1 MHVKFKPFLR
11 YDKMGIDYSR
21 ITYRHKTPEKD
32 ITEIDEK
39 ELAID
44 QARLLEMMAK
54 QHTNTSL
61 S

>member
-11 YDKMGIDYSR
+11 YDKMGVDYSR
-21 ITYRHKTPEKD
+21 ITYRHKTLEKH

-39 ELAID
+39 QLEID
-44 QARLLEMMAK
+44 QARLLEMLSK
-54 QHTNTSL
+54 LHINTSL